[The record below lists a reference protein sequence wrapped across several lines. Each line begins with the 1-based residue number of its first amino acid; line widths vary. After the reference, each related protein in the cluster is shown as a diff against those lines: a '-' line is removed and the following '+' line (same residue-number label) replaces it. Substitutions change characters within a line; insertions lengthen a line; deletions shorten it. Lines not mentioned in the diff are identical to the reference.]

1 MHPHHQA
8 FLVIGTIEDTDAAA
22 LRQRDHAAPHK
33 IVVEFP
39 RRRLLERSDLA
50 ALRVDAL
57 EHRLDRAVLACRVHA
72 LENQQQRPLVLGIE
86 LFLKIVQPLAV
97 GLDDLLALLLVET
110 AFLAG
115 LEGFQ
120 VKPARS
126 VDAERRD
133 ERLELV
139 GERL

>member
-1 MHPHHQA
+1 MPMRPRSGSATMLRHMKSWSSS
-8 FLVIGTIEDTDAAA
+8 LVDGCLNA
-22 LRQRDHAAPHK
+22 R
-33 IVVEFP
+33 
-39 RRRLLERSDLA
+39 DLA